1 MRQIYDI
8 IISSKNCLSLGA
20 FDGDTMIGFAEATL
34 WDDSGMVKAINT
46 VCLDN
51 IFVPDAIAMY
61 EAMGMTPQRY
71 VFEKKL

>member
-34 WDDSGMVKAINT
+34 WDDSGMVKAKKPCVWT
-46 VCLDN
+46 T
-51 IFVPDAIAMY
+51 FSFR
-61 EAMGMTPQRY
+61 TPSLCT
-71 VFEKKL
+71 KLWA